1 MNEMIQLT
9 AYHAYHRKIEIGDE
23 FYLFLLFSGI
33 LSLLELSD
41 KADLSQGG
49 CSIDPHT
56 VLTEYTVFLSRTF
69 KRV

>member
-1 MNEMIQLT
+1 MLT
-9 AYHAYHRKIEIGDE
+9 IEGLKLGDQ
-23 FYLFLLFSGI
+23 FYVFLLFSGI
-33 LSLLELSD
+33 LSLLEFSD

>member
-1 MNEMIQLT
+1 MLT
-9 AYHAYHRKIEIGDE
+9 TERLKLGDQ

-41 KADLSQGG
+41 EADLSQGG

-56 VLTEYTVFLSRTF
+56 VLTE
-69 KRV
+69 

>member
-1 MNEMIQLT
+1 MLT
-9 AYHAYHRKIEIGDE
+9 IERLKLGDQ

-41 KADLSQGG
+41 KQTLASGG

-56 VLTEYTVFLSRTF
+56 VLTEYTVFLRRTF